1 MAQSLPLKLV
11 GAVICIWP
19 YNWTSAVLICSLTH
33 ESSWIAMIRRWN
45 LNVKGYLLM
54 NMDEEKAAQIEHL
67 WRTYL
72 TTGEFAKE
80 TRQRQFFR
88 LLPGHPRCKNCYAPF
103 SGAGGQVVKLLYGKR
118 PANMNPR
125 LCNVCEVFAAEYQGG
140 ADIELTMLF
149 VDVRGS
155 TTLAEQM
162 SPMQYG
168 QLINRF
174 YSTVTRIMIW
184 TDALIDKII
193 GDQAAGMYVPGFAG
207 SDHAKKAM
215 KAAQDIMKATGHGTT
230 EGPWISL
237 GAGVHTGV
245 AFVGSLGSEDGTSDI
260 TVLGDA
266 ANTTARLSSH
276 AGVGEILI
284 SKSTCSNLELE
295 TAGLEQ
301 RDLELKGKSERVSVC
316 VLKQYESVSH

>member
-1 MAQSLPLKLV
+1 M
-11 GAVICIWP
+11 
-19 YNWTSAVLICSLTH
+19 TEDH
-33 ESSWIAMIRRWN
+33 
-45 LNVKGYLLM
+45 
-54 NMDEEKAAQIEHL
+54 EKAAEIEHL
-67 WRTYL
+67 WRRYL

-80 TRQRQFFR
+80 ERQRKFFR

-103 SGAGGQVVKLLYGKR
+103 RGPGGQLVRMLYGKR
-118 PANMNPR
+118 PANINPQM
-125 LCNVCEVFAAEYQGG
+125 CNVCEVFAQQYQGG
-140 ADIELTMLF
+140 AEIELTMLF

-162 SPMQYG
+162 SPTEYS

-174 YSTVTRIMIW
+174 YTVATHAMVW

-207 SDHAKKAM
+207 SGHAHKALT
-215 KAAQDIMKATGHGTT
+215 AAQEIMRATGHGTAS
-230 EGPWISL
+230 GPWISL

-245 AFVGSLGSEDGTSDI
+245 AFVGSLGSADGTSDI

-266 ANTTARLSSH
+266 ANTAARLSSL

-284 SKSTCSNLELE
+284 SANTASTLGLD
-295 TAGLEQ
+295 TVDLEQ
-301 RDLELKGKSERVSVC
+301 RMLQLKGKSEQVSVS
-316 VLKQYESVSH
+316 VMKSYEPVSGR